1 VIAGIFNNHFLLKK
15 IGETFGF
22 LDIFL

>member
-1 VIAGIFNNHFLLKK
+1 MIAGIFNNHFLLKI